1 MWTLIRNEKKRSAR
15 PEKGSRTGGFTLLE
29 ILVALSVVGFS
40 FLVLLQMDGLNAS
53 RTIHTK
59 KLLGAVR
66 LAESRMEELFSKG
79 SEEVISQDGE
89 QEDGSFSWE
98 TVVSDT
104 EYEELKEVRLTVR
117 WFEGGR
123 EEEYVV
129 LAYLPR

>member
-1 MWTLIRNEKKRSAR
+1 MWILVRGEEKR
-15 PEKGSRTGGFTLLE
+15 PALQRGALTAGFTLLE
-29 ILVALSVVGFS
+29 ILVALLVVSFS
-40 FLVLLQMDGLNAS
+40 FLVLLQTDGLNAT
-53 RTIHTK
+53 RTIHAK

-79 SEEVISQDGE
+79 SEEVISEDGE
-89 QEDGSFSWE
+89 QEDGSYSWE

-104 EYEELKEVRLTVR
+104 QYEALKEVRLTIR
-117 WFEGGR
+117 WLEGSR